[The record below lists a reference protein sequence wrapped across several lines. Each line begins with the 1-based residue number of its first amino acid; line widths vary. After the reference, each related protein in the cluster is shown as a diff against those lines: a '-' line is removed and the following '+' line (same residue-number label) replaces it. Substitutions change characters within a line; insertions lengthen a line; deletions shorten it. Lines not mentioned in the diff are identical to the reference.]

1 MADDFCFALLR
12 TTTLQVLQAAGF
24 ESVQLSTAD
33 TMTEILGQYM
43 ELLANT
49 VSNYAQLSGRTDG
62 NALDVL
68 DGLADLAINIEDLDD
83 WLNVEGK
90 DFIPTWSEQADPSR
104 VLDGII
110 GTKKEG
116 IENSFV
122 FEYSDSDSW
131 DDLDALIS
139 SPMSE
144 VDSSSPSPLPTTNDL
159 PDYVP
164 NYLPTFPI
172 LNKEDE
178 MDSLNDI
185 KELQTATL
193 PSQQQQQPN
202 MLPHHLTVKKKKKPI
217 TNPFTHITPYEESII
232 ATDKDIPTPMALSV
246 LEISSLSLNGAGSPP
261 PPSSTSEQRDLP
273 LKRIMESFEKGKM
286 EQPGNASLKKAR
298 LSSSVATQQSL
309 SKIFQQA
316 TQDDA
321 SAGTRLFGR
330 STSMLGDIV
339 RNLAPPLALSTLST
353 PNLMVDVMNIGN
365 NESETNNVPST
376 PSSSAA
382 TSTLITLPTKAGLS
396 NNNHLHNTTI
406 DHSNPNSSG
415 SGISLTISTKNITS
429 APSSP
434 TSKSTATPIKTK
446 SLSMNPPL
454 NKEEDD
460 IFSIHSLEKERKES
474 SSRPRSSST
483 ATNSSYAFSPPL
495 SVPSSSSNT
504 GAPISLASLA
514 NKTSSSTTA
523 NSSSKQ
529 SSKKQRKLTI
539 NLSNL
544 QKKSEDNVSTT
555 PVSSS
560 TPTTIPANN
569 NNNSNNKSPRFPKSL
584 TIKSSASTPTIND
597 HHYQHGK
604 SKTIS
609 SSSSTPNI
617 NNNNT
622 INGSTTSSS
631 YNHSPSPIASPS
643 SATAPKIRFTLKPPE
658 PIIKAESISPS
669 PPLSSS
675 STTPSMSNT
684 STKPINNTISIKKPS
699 SSSSSTQSQ
708 SNQSSNSS
716 STSYISNNNSS
727 KKNNSVNNNNYNL
740 TTTTNTL
747 TSSLSSSLPTEQ
759 VEDIIRCICE
769 NPTIDY
775 GAFMIACDKCG
786 IWYHGSCVGVSELDH
801 VEEWYCQSCQTL
813 ISRDRYI

>member
-12 TTTLQVLQAAGF
+12 TTTLQVLQSAGF

-62 NALDVL
+62 NALD
-68 DGLADLAINIEDLDD
+68 D
-83 WLNVEGK
+83 WLNIEGK

-104 VLDGII
+104 II
-110 GTKKEG
+110 GTKKED

-144 VDSSSPSPLPTTNDL
+144 VDSSSPAPSPPTNDL

-202 MLPHHLTVKKKKKPI
+202 ILPHHLTVKKKKKPI

-232 ATDKDIPTPMALSV
+232 ATDKDTPTPMALSV
-246 LEISSLSLNGAGSPP
+246 LEISSLSLNGGGPGSPP

-286 EQPGNASLKKAR
+286 EQPGNTSSLKKAR
-298 LSSSVATQQSL
+298 LSSPVVSQQSL

-396 NNNHLHNTTI
+396 NNNHHHNTTI
-406 DHSNPNSSG
+406 DHSNPSSS

-434 TSKSTATPIKTK
+434 TTKSTATPIKTK
-446 SLSMNPPL
+446 ALSMNQSL

-483 ATNSSYAFSPPL
+483 ATSSSSYAFSPPL
-495 SVPSSSSNT
+495 SIPSSSTT

-514 NKTSSSTTA
+514 NKSSLSSSTTT
-523 NSSSKQ
+523 NTSSKQ

-544 QKKSEDNVSTT
+544 QKKSEDSVSTT
-555 PVSSS
+555 SISSS
-560 TPTTIPANN
+560 TTTIPANN
-569 NNNSNNKSPRFPKSL
+569 NNNNNNKSSRFPKSL
-584 TIKSSASTPTIND
+584 TIKSSSSTPTIND
-597 HHYQHGK
+597 HHHQHGK

-617 NNNNT
+617 NSNNNT
-622 INGSTTSSS
+622 VNNGSTTSSS

-658 PIIKAESISPS
+658 PIIKAEPISPS
-669 PPLSSS
+669 PPPPSSS
-675 STTPSMSNT
+675 VTSAIPSISAIP
-684 STKPINNTISIKKPS
+684 TKPINNTISIKKS
-699 SSSSSTQSQ
+699 SSSSSSSIQPQSYE
-708 SNQSSNSS
+708 SSNSS
-716 STSYISNNNSS
+716 NSYLYNNNN
-727 KKNNSVNNNNYNL
+727 KNNSKNNNNNVNNNNYNL
-740 TTTTNTL
+740 TTTTTINTL
-747 TSSLSSSLPTEQ
+747 SSSPSLPTEQ

-813 ISRDRYI
+813 ISGDRYI